1 MQKTIYIIGY
11 GAVGKALAVS
21 LTLSGRKVII
31 LRGRPDNTPGRV
43 ENVQVDMPGKPL
55 LEAKIEIN
63 TVDNFQ
69 QLDGII
75 VLTNKSYG
83 NGSLAEALKNKIG
96 NAPVVLLQNGLGV
109 EQVFTQNGF
118 PEVYRC
124 VLFITSQAVSAD
136 RVSYKP
142 VAISPIGIVSN
153 KSTTLDAVVEAL
165 NTPSFPFKV
174 ETDIEPIIWKKAIAN
189 SVFNSICPLLDT
201 DNGIFQRDASALE
214 MAKRII
220 KECVGVARAKGV
232 ELTEE
237 DVTESVLLISRLSDG
252 QLISTLQDINNNRR
266 TEIDTLNFQIV
277 EIAKTVDK
285 ADDVKET
292 RLLGELTRLK
302 SELKMSR

>member
-31 LRGRPDNTPGRV
+31 LRGRPDNTLSRV
-43 ENVQVDMPGKPL
+43 ENVQVDTPGKPL

-69 QLDGII
+69 QLDGIV

-83 NGSLAEALKNKIG
+83 NGSLAEALKNKTG
-96 NAPVVLLQNGLGV
+96 NSPVVLLQNGLGV

-124 VLFITSQAVSAD
+124 VLFITSQAVSAN

-237 DVTESVLLISRLSDG
+237 EVTESVLLISRLSDG
-252 QLISTLQDINNNRR
+252 QLISTLQDINNNRK

-277 EIAKTVDK
+277 EIAKTVNK

>member
-21 LTLSGRKVII
+21 LTLSGSKVII
-31 LRGRPDNTPGRV
+31 LRGRPDDTPARV

-69 QLDGII
+69 QLDGIV

-83 NGSLAEALKNKIG
+83 NGSLAEALKNKTG
-96 NAPVVLLQNGLGV
+96 NSPVVLLQNGLGV

-153 KSTTLDAVVEAL
+153 KSTTLDGVVEAL

-174 ETDIEPIIWKKAIAN
+174 ETNIEPIIWKKAIAN

-220 KECVGVARAKGV
+220 KECVGVAQAKGV

-277 EIAKTVDK
+277 EIAKTVNK

>member
-31 LRGRPDNTPGRV
+31 LRGRPDNTLSRV
-43 ENVQVDMPGKPL
+43 ENVQVDTPGKPL

-69 QLDGII
+69 QLDGIV

-83 NGSLAEALKNKIG
+83 NGSLAEALKNKTG
-96 NAPVVLLQNGLGV
+96 NSPVVLLQNGLGV

-124 VLFITSQAVSAD
+124 VLFITSQAVSAN

-214 MAKRII
+214 MAKRIV

-237 DVTESVLLISRLSDG
+237 EVTESVLLISRLSDG

-277 EIAKTVDK
+277 EIAKTVNK

>member
-21 LTLSGRKVII
+21 LTLSGRNVII
-31 LRGRPDNTPGRV
+31 LRGRPDNTLSRV
-43 ENVQVDMPGKPL
+43 ENVQVDTPGKPL

-69 QLDGII
+69 QLDGIV

-83 NGSLAEALKNKIG
+83 NGSLAEALKNKTG
-96 NAPVVLLQNGLGV
+96 NSPVVLLQNGLGV

-124 VLFITSQAVSAD
+124 VLFITSQAVSAN

-237 DVTESVLLISRLSDG
+237 EVTESVLLISRLSDG
-252 QLISTLQDINNNRR
+252 QLISTLQDINNNRK

-277 EIAKTVDK
+277 EIAKTVNK

>member
-21 LTLSGRKVII
+21 LTLSGSKVII
-31 LRGRPDNTPGRV
+31 LRGRPDDTPARV

-63 TVDNFQ
+63 MVDNFQ
-69 QLDGII
+69 QLDGIV

-83 NGSLAEALKNKIG
+83 NGSLAEALKNKTG
-96 NAPVVLLQNGLGV
+96 NSPVVLLQNGLGV

-153 KSTTLDAVVEAL
+153 KSTTLDGVVEAL

-174 ETDIEPIIWKKAIAN
+174 ETNIEPIIWKKAIAN

-237 DVTESVLLISRLSDG
+237 EVTESVLLISRLSDG

-277 EIAKTVDK
+277 EIAKTVNK

>member
-21 LTLSGRKVII
+21 LTLSGRNVII
-31 LRGRPDNTPGRV
+31 LRGRPDNTLSRV
-43 ENVQVDMPGKPL
+43 ENVQVDTPGKPL

-69 QLDGII
+69 QLDGIV

-83 NGSLAEALKNKIG
+83 NGSLVEALKNKTG
-96 NAPVVLLQNGLGV
+96 NSPVVLLQNGLGV
-109 EQVFTQNGF
+109 EQVFTKNGF

-124 VLFITSQAVSAD
+124 VLFITSQAVSAN

-237 DVTESVLLISRLSDG
+237 EVTESVLLISRLSDG

-277 EIAKTVDK
+277 EIAKTVNK